1 MLDLRNTNQ
10 NRETNFLEIVLNL
23 WRSKLFFL
31 YIFIPLLLVSFLL
44 ESIISKKNIIKIKL
58 KDPIRINSDLYPS
71 KITKAYGDSKNDLRF
86 ENDSLYSV
94 NYYFNF
100 FEPMFMSKFN
110 LKDFVKINNEKY
122 NFYEYI
128 DKNNVT
134 VKKER
139 DNYYVLI
146 LPKNDLN
153 NTFFKDYL
161 DYVANISLK
170 DFKNEMGDIQKRKIK
185 HIDKFIEN
193 VDKIFE
199 NSPRDEATISSYNK
213 IKFINNLEK
222 TDVNSDMLFFNDNR
236 SFYNENWI
244 LETIDLRNKNKN
256 YFIFAKFVLPLVLS
270 FIFHLLFI
278 LIKLK
283 TRDQQN

>member
-1 MLDLRNTNQ
+1 M
-10 NRETNFLEIVLNL
+10 
-23 WRSKLFFL
+23 
-31 YIFIPLLLVSFLL
+31 
-44 ESIISKKNIIKIKL
+44 ESIIQKKDIIKIKL
-58 KDPIRINSDLYPS
+58 KDPIRIHFDIYPS
-71 KITKAYGDSKNDLRF
+71 KTIKVVLSENNLKFKND
-86 ENDSLYSV
+86 DLYSV

-100 FEPMFMSKFN
+100 FEPMFLSKIL

-199 NSPRDEATISSYNK
+199 NSPRDEATISSYNT
-213 IKFINNLEK
+213 IKFLNNLEK
-222 TDVNSDMLFFNDNR
+222 THANRNMLFFNDNK

-244 LETIDLRNKNKN
+244 LETIELRNKNEN

-270 FIFHLLFI
+270 LIIHLLFI

>member
-1 MLDLRNTNQ
+1 VLDLRNTNQ

-71 KITKAYGDSKNDLRF
+71 KITKVVLSENNLKFKND
-86 ENDSLYSV
+86 DLYSV
-94 NYYFNF
+94 NYYINF
-100 FEPMFMSKFN
+100 FEPMFLSKIL

-128 DKNNVT
+128 DKNNIT

-153 NTFFKDYL
+153 KTFFKDYL
-161 DYVANISLK
+161 DYVASISLK

-199 NSPRDEATISSYNK
+199 NSPRDEATISSYNT
-213 IKFINNLEK
+213 IKFLNNLEK
-222 TDVNSDMLFFNDNR
+222 THANRNMLFFNDNK

-244 LETIDLRNKNKN
+244 LETIELRNKNEN

-270 FIFHLLFI
+270 LIIHLLFI

>member
-1 MLDLRNTNQ
+1 VLDFKNTNQ
-10 NRETNFLEIVLNL
+10 NREINFFEIALNL
-23 WRSKLFFL
+23 WKSKLFFL

-44 ESIISKKNIIKIKL
+44 ESIIPKKNIIKIKL
-58 KDPIRINSDLYPS
+58 KDPIRIHFDIYPS
-71 KITKAYGDSKNDLRF
+71 KIKKVVLSENNLKFKND
-86 ENDSLYSV
+86 DLYSV
-94 NYYFNF
+94 NYYINF
-100 FEPMFMSKFN
+100 FEPMFLSKIL

-128 DKNNVT
+128 DKNNIT

-153 NTFFKDYL
+153 KTFFKDYL
-161 DYVANISLK
+161 DYVASISLK

-213 IKFINNLEK
+213 IKFLNNLEK
-222 TDVNSDMLFFNDNR
+222 THANRNMLFFNDNK

-244 LETIDLRNKNKN
+244 LETIELRNKNEN

-270 FIFHLLFI
+270 LIIHLLFI